1 MLLDFSYMQSYTYIP
16 LGEHHRMKNY
26 IFKVVFERDKWPD
39 EPEENA
45 IWRAYIPVLPA
56 AHAWGNTQQEAF
68 ENLKN
73 AVDLIIEDLVE
84 EGRPIPTDD
93 AGQVQVS
100 QEPLL
105 TVTI

>member
-1 MLLDFSYMQSYTYIP
+1 MEDIRYIP
-16 LGEHHRMKNY
+16 IGEHTQMKSY
-26 IFKVVFERDKWPD
+26 IFKVVFEQDKWPD
-39 EPEENA
+39 EPDEKA

-56 AHAWGNTQQEAF
+56 AHAWGNTQEEAF

-73 AVDLIIEDLVE
+73 AVDLIVEDLRE
-84 EGRPIPTDD
+84 SGQPIPTEPTP
-93 AGQVQVS
+93 QVQVS

>member
-1 MLLDFSYMQSYTYIP
+1 MKSYAYIQS
-16 LGEHHRMKNY
+16 GERHRMKSY

-39 EPEENA
+39 EPDEKA
-45 IWRAYIPVLPA
+45 LWRAYIPILPA

-68 ENLKN
+68 ANLKN
-73 AVDLIIEDLVE
+73 AVDLIIEDLME
-84 EGRPIPTDD
+84 EGKPIPTDD

>member
-1 MLLDFSYMQSYTYIP
+1 MKSYVF
-16 LGEHHRMKNY
+16 R
-26 IFKVVFERDKWPD
+26 VVLAQDKWPD
-39 EPEENA
+39 EPDEKA
-45 IWRAYIPVLPA
+45 IWRAYVPILPA

-73 AVDLIIEDLVE
+73 AVDLIIQDLQE
-84 EGRPIPTDD
+84 SGAPIPTEP
-93 AGQVQVS
+93 APQVQVS

>member
-1 MLLDFSYMQSYTYIP
+1 MQSSTYTPIR
-16 LGEHHRMKNY
+16 EHHRMKSY
-26 IFKVVFERDKWPD
+26 IFKVVFEHDKWPD

-56 AHAWGNTQQEAF
+56 AHAWGNTQQAAF
-68 ENLKN
+68 EHLKN
-73 AVDLIIEDLVE
+73 AVDLIIEDLME
-84 EGRPIPTDD
+84 EGKPIPTDD

>member
-1 MLLDFSYMQSYTYIP
+1 MQSYTYTPIR
-16 LGEHHRMKNY
+16 ERHRMKSY

-39 EPEENA
+39 EPDEKA

-84 EGRPIPTDD
+84 EGKPIPTDD